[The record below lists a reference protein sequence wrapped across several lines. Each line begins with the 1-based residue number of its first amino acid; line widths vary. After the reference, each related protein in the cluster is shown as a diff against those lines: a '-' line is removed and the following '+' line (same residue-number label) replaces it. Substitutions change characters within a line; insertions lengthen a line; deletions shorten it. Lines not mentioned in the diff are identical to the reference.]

1 MSDPISINLVKSRKP
16 HFLDRFIT
24 WALNAGRLLVI
35 ITETVALSAFLF
47 RFGLDREIVD
57 LNDKIK
63 QNKNIV
69 FFLQKEEI
77 KFRNLQQRLSL
88 AHTVIAAEKKTST
101 TYADILAVIPKDA
114 TLEGITFLQD
124 TISIELSTRSLPS
137 IGLFTKQL
145 KDYPSI
151 GQVSLDS
158 IENKTTTGEFLVKVS
173 AEKIANLRT
182 LQDNYTQIQENIPVV
197 LDAIPTAPTIPLF
210 TAYVQG
216 AVTQSRVKLV
226 ILQTLPVEF
235 TADAP
240 PHAYMSFAFS
250 LTAEGTTGNIDTFL
264 TSLQSFARLVTIDE
278 FSIRKTP
285 DNLNLFQLTVKGK
298 AYFKKV

>member
-1 MSDPISINLVKSRKP
+1 MKLLSKHGFNISIKDTYLETLLP
-16 HFLDRFIT
+16 RFKEERIGAFFTLALTLTTIT
-24 WALNAGRLLVI
+24 I
-35 ITETVALSAFLF
+35 
-47 RFGLDREIVD
+47 FGLFAINPT
-57 LNDKIK
+57 L
-63 QNKNIV
+63 
-69 FFLQKEEI
+69 
-77 KFRNLQQRLSL
+77 
-88 AHTVIAAEKKTST
+88 TTIAQ
-101 TYADILAVIPKDA
+101 L
-114 TLEGITFLQD
+114 
-124 TISIELSTRSLPS
+124 R
-137 IGLFTKQL
+137 KQL
-145 KDYPSI
+145 ED
-151 GQVSLDS
+151 
-158 IENKTTTGEFLVKVS
+158 NKFVDQKLR
-173 AEKIANLRT
+173 EKIANLRT